1 MVRRIPL
8 DLLLENAKYNKYSRK
23 TDTKN
28 TLQDLLY
35 MPLKKIA
42 KPENELQAAWR
53 CNLYDLPPEIRG
65 EMGVKDMLFLKDR
78 EEQINKQRV
87 TARTLSAS
95 IRLGCILY
103 SRIEEQKVEKRKE

>member
-42 KPENELQAAWR
+42 KPENELQAALL
-53 CNLYDLPPEIRG
+53 CNLYVCRQTSEGRS
-65 EMGVKDMLFLKDR
+65 V
-78 EEQINKQRV
+78 
-87 TARTLSAS
+87 
-95 IRLGCILY
+95 
-103 SRIEEQKVEKRKE
+103 

>member
-8 DLLLENAKYNKYSRK
+8 DLWLENAKYNKYSRK

-42 KPENELQAAWR
+42 KPENELQAALL
-53 CNLYDLPPEIRG
+53 CNLYDLPPDIRG
-65 EMGVKDMLFLKDR
+65 EICLKDMLFLMVR
-78 EEQINKQRV
+78 EAQIHHQRV